1 MAIISA
7 NLQFNRGGHG
17 LLDYSSLQT
26 NYSKA
31 LEWAKDP
38 NSNAAVGQFIY
49 LESAET
55 IGDVEYAKGPY
66 VVDAIGENAVITPL
80 SKSVAGSPDLA
91 GEVSDLKSS
100 VGTLTSG
107 LEKTDASVNALE
119 ATVGAIPGT
128 YATKEELQKA
138 IGDVDFTELENA
150 IASKADAA
158 ALTKLSGDFD
168 TYKTNNDAAVAANES
183 AIGEVSTNLNNHI
196 GDNTHL
202 SEGERDRWTAAATAI
217 EAFMDTTGTSD
228 EVVNTLK
235 EIQEYITSDASAAAK
250 MTSDISAA
258 QAKAEEALTAATN
271 AETNANGYTDT
282 EIGKVSAS
290 VATKLDTSVYDAK
303 MLVVDGSISTIETSL
318 GGKVDKVEG
327 SSLVEDTLI
336 TKLGN
341 MVEITSVEGDLS
353 LVEGVLSVDLSGKV
367 DKEEGK
373 GLSSNDFTNE
383 LKAKLEG
390 VAEGAEVNYI
400 KSVGDNLDVDASGKL
415 TVDLSALT
423 TKLDASAKVN
433 GVSFDN
439 GEVTIDAGDIALESA
454 ITRGEEL
461 VYDANSSIQAVLA
474 GLSARIDSLDPNIS
488 GEFGVSSVTAG
499 SGIEVTGASSTP
511 TIAVKVSAVEGNIVE
526 LKTDG
531 VYVAAPEVPDMRSYW
546 EAI

>member
-100 VGTLTSG
+100 LSIVDTSIAS
-107 LEKTDASVNALE
+107 LES
-119 ATVGAIPGT
+119 TVGAIPGT
-128 YATKEELQKA
+128 YATKQELEDA
-138 IGDVDFTELENA
+138 IGNVDFTELENT
-150 IASKADAA
+150 IASKADAS
-158 ALTKLSGDFD
+158 ALTQLSSDFEA
-168 TYKTNNDAAVAANES
+168 YKTNNDASVAANES
-183 AIGEVSTNLNNHI
+183 AIGEVSTNLSNHI

-202 SEGERDRWTAAATAI
+202 SEGERDRWSAAADAI
-217 EAFMDTTGTSD
+217 EAFMDTENIGSD
-228 EVVNTLK
+228 VVDTLK
-235 EIQEYITSDASAAAK
+235 EIQEYITSDASAAVDMTNNIADAK
-250 MTSDISAA
+250 
-258 QAKAEEALTAATN
+258 AKAEEALTAANN
-271 AETNANGYTDT
+271 AETNAKGYTDE
-282 EIGKVSAS
+282 EIGKVNGS

-303 MLVVDGSISTIETSL
+303 MAEVDSSISAIETSL

-353 LVEGVLSVDLSGKV
+353 LTEGVLSVDLSGKV
-367 DKEEGK
+367 DKEDGK

-488 GEFGVSSVTAG
+488 GEFGVSSITAG

-546 EAI
+546 ETI

>member
-119 ATVGAIPGT
+119 ATVGAIPKT

-138 IGDVDFTELENA
+138 IGNVDFTELENT

-158 ALTKLSGDFD
+158 ALIKLSGDFD

-202 SEGERDRWTAAATAI
+202 SEGERDRWTAAADAI
-217 EAFMDTTGTSD
+217 EAFMDTENIGTD
-228 EVVNTLK
+228 VVDTLK

-258 QAKAEEALTAATN
+258 QTKAEEALTAAGT

-282 EIGKVSAS
+282 EIGKVNAI
-290 VATKLDTSVYDAK
+290 VATKLDASDYDTK
-303 MLVVDGSISTIETSL
+303 MAEVDGSISTIENTL

-327 SSLVEDTLI
+327 SSLVEDSLI

-341 MVEITSVEGDLS
+341 MVEIKSVDGDLS
-353 LVEGVLSVDLSGKV
+353 LTEGVLTVDLSGKV

-373 GLSSNDFTNE
+373 GLSTNDFTDE

-390 VAEGAEVNYI
+390 IDAGAEVNYI
-400 KSVGDNLDVDASGKL
+400 KSVGNNLDVDASGNL
-415 TVDLSALT
+415 SVDLSS
-423 TKLDASAKVN
+423 KLDATATVN
-433 GVSFDN
+433 GVQFN
-439 GEVTIDAGDIALESA
+439 AGAVTIDADDIKASVAFGKVKE
-454 ITRGEEL
+454 GETISDR
-461 VYDANSSIQAVLA
+461 YTTNDSIQSI
-474 GLSARIDSLDPNIS
+474 LSSLDSRIDSINTIFDETFEGVIVSVKGSNAIGVTEGTTPEIS
-488 GEFGVSSVTAG
+488 L
-499 SGIEVTGASSTP
+499 
-511 TIAVKVSAVEGNIVE
+511 KVSKETDNVASV
-526 LKTDG
+526 KSDG
-531 VYVAAPEVPDMRSYW
+531 VYVPDMRSYW

>member
-119 ATVGAIPGT
+119 ATVGAIPKT
-128 YATKEELQKA
+128 YATKEELQEA
-138 IGDVDFTELENA
+138 IGNVDFTELENT
-150 IASKADAA
+150 IASKADAS
-158 ALTKLSGDFD
+158 ALTQLSSDFE
-168 TYKTNNDAAVAANES
+168 TYKTNNDASVAANES

-196 GDNTHL
+196 GDATHL

-217 EAFMDTTGTSD
+217 EAFMETTGTSD

-258 QAKAEEALTAATN
+258 QTKAEEALTAANN
-271 AETNANGYTDT
+271 AETNAKGYTDE
-282 EIGKVSAS
+282 EIGKVNGS

-318 GGKVDKVEG
+318 DSKVDKVEG

-353 LVEGVLSVDLSGKV
+353 LAEGVLSVDLSGKV

-373 GLSSNDFTNE
+373 VLSSNDFTNE

-499 SGIEVTGASSTP
+499 GGIEVTGASSTP